1 MRASAYHLLL
11 SPEVVDDYRRYGY
24 CLVMTVGVVRER
36 ALATGEPRVRA
47 YYRRLERE
55 SRLVRS
61 FSPYDPGA
69 DPVPFNFDLSYN
81 YYPTAYHRPGPAVR
95 IYRLRD
101 CKQGYGPP
109 LIRIPKVRELPPFA
123 PRDDGAPDEET

>member
-1 MRASAYHLLL
+1 M
-11 SPEVVDDYRRYGY
+11 
-24 CLVMTVGVVRER
+24 
-36 ALATGEPRVRA
+36 
-47 YYRRLERE
+47 
-55 SRLVRS
+55 
-61 FSPYDPGA
+61 
-69 DPVPFNFDLSYN
+69 PFNFDLSYN

-101 CKQGYGPP
+101 CTQGYGPP